1 MSFIVFIIGLLLGS
15 FLNSFIWRYR
25 KNILETIF
33 NDRSMCPCCGH
44 TLEVNDLIPVF
55 SFVVLGGKC
64 RYCGSKISWQYP
76 FVEIFFATLTLLL
89 YWQIGF
95 GMELVFYTVIAFLLT
110 ALMVIDIYDGVL
122 PNKLIL
128 TLIII
133 AFFGMIA
140 GGNSQLIWRDM
151 VLGGVAGLGFFMA
164 LWIVT
169 LGKGIGMGDI
179 KLALAL
185 GMLIGYSSVW
195 QWVVLSFVMGSVYV
209 IPMLFSGRKKWKSEV
224 AFGPFMIL
232 AFWLVYFWG
241 EQIDMW
247 MWRML

>member
-1 MSFIVFIIGLLLGS
+1 MSFIIFIFGLLLGS

-44 TLEVNDLIPVF
+44 VLEVNDLIPVF
-55 SFVVLGGKC
+55 SFVVLGGRC
-64 RYCGSKISWQYP
+64 RYCESKISWQYP
-76 FVEIFFATLTLLL
+76 FVEIFFAVLTLLL
-89 YWQIGF
+89 YLQMGF
-95 GMELVFYTVIAFLLT
+95 GMELVFFTVIAFLLT

-122 PNKLIL
+122 PNKLVL
-128 TLIII
+128 TLILIT
-133 AFFGMIA
+133 FFGMIA
-140 GGNSQLIWRDM
+140 GGNNTMLWKDM
-151 VLGGVAGLGFFMA
+151 IFGGIAGLGFFMA

-169 LGKGIGMGDI
+169 LGKGIGMGDV

-185 GMLIGYSSVW
+185 GMLTGYSGVW
-195 QWVVLSFVMGSVYV
+195 QWVVLSFVMGSIYV
-209 IPMLFSGRKKWKSEV
+209 IPMLFSGRKKWKSEI

-241 EQIDMW
+241 EQIDIW
-247 MWRML
+247 MWLYV